1 MKIRVNQ
8 IVKDDDIYPRVR
20 VSHETIKSYMEAIRG
35 GATFPPILV
44 QNVKEDGQEKIVI
57 LDGYHRLEAYRS
69 AGLEEIEATF
79 WKEEVLDKKGWLEQL
94 RIISGKANVTHG
106 DRLTETDLKFQCVRI
121 VEDRPLERLTG
132 IIKELAAEFGVS
144 EGYMSRLV
152 GTEVRRRKA
161 SRNAL
166 VFRLKLLGW
175 TYREIAEVAGLSFK
189 EVGNVCN
196 NFDRKLFTQEHRSGL
211 TPEQIAEQHNLDE
224 PLVWAILLEG
234 KDDIE
239 RFKLFGK
246 SEYGNDQP
254 KLSDYWKFSK
264 RDPRLGQA
272 NYPGNLYGQEAM
284 NIIYRFSRQGDLV
297 VDPMAGGGVT
307 VDACL
312 VLNRRCRAY
321 DIDPSKSGRK
331 DIEQH
336 DALQEFPPRAQN
348 CDLIIL
354 DPPYYKKKEREYE
367 CFEFTKDRET
377 YLNNLA
383 IVARNCY
390 QALKENGYLALLHG
404 QYIDYDDEEASILN
418 SHLARLFEEVGFR
431 HILTIESPLTFDTQ
445 WHGPAVEEAK
455 RHDPWRIL
463 PVTKDWYIFKKT
475 K

>member
-20 VSHETIKSYMEAIRG
+20 VSRETIKSYVEAIKG
-35 GATFPPILV
+35 GAKFPPILV
-44 QNVKEDGQEKIVI
+44 QNVTENGQEKTIL
-57 LDGYHRLEAYRS
+57 LDGYHRLEAYKL
-69 AGLEEIEATF
+69 AGLEDIEATF
-79 WKEEVLDKKGWLEQL
+79 WKNETLEKKEWLERL
-94 RIISGKANVTHG
+94 RIVSGQANISHG
-106 DRLTETDLKFQCVRI
+106 DRLSGSDLQFQCLRI
-121 VEDRPLERLTG
+121 VKDRPLERLTG
-132 IIKELAAEFGVS
+132 IVKELAAEFGVS
-144 EGYMSRLV
+144 QNYMSELI
-152 GTEVRRRKA
+152 GAEVRRRKA
-161 SRNAL
+161 TRDAL
-166 VFRLKLLGW
+166 AYRLFLLGW
-175 TYREIAEVAGLSFK
+175 TQEEIGRVIG
-189 EVGNVCN
+189 VGQSAAAKIMKNL
-196 NFDRKLFTQEHRSGL
+196 DSELFHNEYRSGL
-211 TPEQIAEQHNLDE
+211 SPEQIAEQHNLDE

-254 KLSDYWKFSK
+254 KLSDYWKFAK

-312 VLNRRCRAY
+312 ILNRRCRAY

-431 HILTIESPLTFDTQ
+431 HILTIESPL
-445 WHGPAVEEAK
+445 
-455 RHDPWRIL
+455 DPWRIL